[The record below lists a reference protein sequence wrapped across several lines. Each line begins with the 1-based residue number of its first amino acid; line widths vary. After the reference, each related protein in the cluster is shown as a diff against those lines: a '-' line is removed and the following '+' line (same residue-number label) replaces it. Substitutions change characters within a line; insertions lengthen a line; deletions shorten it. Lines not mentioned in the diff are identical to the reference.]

1 MSHQINGFQA
11 IIDHTKEQMLR
22 LQLQQERIEATS
34 DGLRGDIGR
43 FDQKLAQQKEDILQS
58 VQTVQ
63 GDL

>member
-1 MSHQINGFQA
+1 
-11 IIDHTKEQMLR
+11 MLR

-43 FDQKLAQQKEDILQS
+43 FDQKLAQQKEEILQS
-58 VQTVQ
+58 VQSVQ